1 MSKQKHIHISL
12 LLFSTGFFIMASTF
26 FTFSFQKKMDSHTIE
41 SSFLFREQLSLE
53 EKQYLQTHIAVKA
66 TQMEKMKQAP
76 REQNVL
82 SLAQEMNH
90 KEARYWEQ
98 KAAEEAQLQAER
110 EAVTAAK
117 IAEEATLA
125 AVPAPVAKE
134 TKPAAQGNKQ
144 LVGSFVSTAYAI
156 GDGLTPSTVTA
167 NGTDVSNTIYSPE
180 GYRIIAVDT
189 NIIPLNSVLEVHIP
203 GQPPFYAK
211 ACDTGSAINGYKIDL
226 LVGSV
231 QEALVYGY
239 QNGISIY
246 YVG

>member
-1 MSKQKHIHISL
+1 M
-12 LLFSTGFFIMASTF
+12 
-26 FTFSFQKKMDSHTIE
+26 
-41 SSFLFREQLSLE
+41 
-53 EKQYLQTHIAVKA
+53 
-66 TQMEKMKQAP
+66 
-76 REQNVL
+76 
-82 SLAQEMNH
+82 
-90 KEARYWEQ
+90 
-98 KAAEEAQLQAER
+98 
-110 EAVTAAK
+110 AAK
-117 IAEEATLA
+117 IAEEAALA
-125 AVPAPVAKE
+125 AVPAPVAEE
-134 TKPAAQGNKQ
+134 TKPATQGNKQ

-189 NIIPLNSVLEVHIP
+189 NIIPLNSILEVHIP

-226 LVGSV
+226 LVSSV

-239 QNGISIY
+239 QNEISIY

>member
-12 LLFSTGFFIMASTF
+12 LLFSTGFFIMASIF
-26 FTFSFQKKMDSHTIE
+26 FTFSFQKKMDNHTIE

-53 EKQYLQTHIAVKA
+53 EKQYLQTDIAVKA

-110 EAVTAAK
+110 EAVAAAK
-117 IAEEATLA
+117 IA
-125 AVPAPVAKE
+125 AVPATVAE
-134 TKPAAQGNKQ
+134 EAKPAAQGNKQ

-189 NIIPLNSVLEVHIP
+189 NIIPLNSILEVHIP

-239 QNGISIY
+239 QNEISIY

>member
-12 LLFSTGFFIMASTF
+12 LLFSTGFFIMASIF
-26 FTFSFQKKMDSHTIE
+26 FTFSFQKKMDNHTIE

-53 EKQYLQTHIAVKA
+53 EKQYLQTDIAVKA

-110 EAVTAAK
+110 EEVAAAK
-117 IAEEATLA
+117 IA
-125 AVPAPVAKE
+125 AVPATVAEE

-189 NIIPLNSVLEVHIP
+189 NIIPLNSILEVHIP

-239 QNGISIY
+239 QNEISIY